1 MKKNLQIGFI
11 GAGNM
16 ASAMIQGIVKDNH
29 TVKIKVSDPN
39 DSSLKKLNAQF
50 GVEVSKKNADS
61 VIGSDVIIL
70 AVKPN
75 VIPELIKEIASN
87 LNDQQIVLSI
97 AAGIRIN
104 DINVWSGKDL
114 KVIRAM
120 PNTPA
125 LVSEGITGLYACKSV
140 TDEDQK
146 LIMSILEPISKCVWV
161 NDEVLMNSITA
172 VSGSGPAY
180 FYLFMESIANS
191 AETLGIDKKTA
202 KILAI
207 ETAKGA
213 IALASQSD
221 DSLQILREK
230 VTSKGGTTA
239 AAIESFIDNNF
250 DEIISNAI
258 RAAYDRSF
266 EISAKLSGKES

>member
-16 ASAMIQGIVKDNH
+16 ASAMIQGIVKDNR

-39 DSSLKKLNAQF
+39 NSSLKKLNAQF

-75 VIPELIKEIASN
+75 VIPEVIKEIAAD

-104 DINVWSGKDL
+104 DINFWSSKDL

-125 LVSEGITGLYACKSV
+125 LVSGYH
-140 TDEDQK
+140 
-146 LIMSILEPISKCVWV
+146 
-161 NDEVLMNSITA
+161 
-172 VSGSGPAY
+172 GS
-180 FYLFMESIANS
+180 LC
-191 AETLGIDKKTA
+191 L
-202 KILAI
+202 
-207 ETAKGA
+207 
-213 IALASQSD
+213 
-221 DSLQILREK
+221 
-230 VTSKGGTTA
+230 
-239 AAIESFIDNNF
+239 
-250 DEIISNAI
+250 
-258 RAAYDRSF
+258 
-266 EISAKLSGKES
+266 

>member
-1 MKKNLQIGFI
+1 M
-11 GAGNM
+11 
-16 ASAMIQGIVKDNH
+16 
-29 TVKIKVSDPN
+29 
-39 DSSLKKLNAQF
+39 
-50 GVEVSKKNADS
+50 
-61 VIGSDVIIL
+61 
-70 AVKPN
+70 
-75 VIPELIKEIASN
+75 
-87 LNDQQIVLSI
+87 LSI

-104 DINVWSGKDL
+104 DINFWSGKDL

-191 AETLGIDKKTA
+191 AESLGIDKKTA

-207 ETAKGA
+207 ETGSRISVDNGLINFMVLSK
-213 IALASQSD
+213 D
-221 DSLQILREK
+221 EETLRCK
-230 VTSKGGTTA
+230 VLDGG
-239 AAIESFIDNNF
+239 
-250 DEIISNAI
+250 
-258 RAAYDRSF
+258 
-266 EISAKLSGKES
+266 KL

>member
-39 DSSLKKLNAQF
+39 NSSLKKLNAQF

-75 VIPELIKEIASN
+75 VIPEVIKEIASN

-104 DINVWSGKDL
+104 DINFWSGKDL

-125 LVSEGITGLYACKSV
+125 LVSEGITGLYAC
-140 TDEDQK
+140 
-146 LIMSILEPISKCVWV
+146 
-161 NDEVLMNSITA
+161 
-172 VSGSGPAY
+172 
-180 FYLFMESIANS
+180 
-191 AETLGIDKKTA
+191 
-202 KILAI
+202 
-207 ETAKGA
+207 
-213 IALASQSD
+213 
-221 DSLQILREK
+221 
-230 VTSKGGTTA
+230 
-239 AAIESFIDNNF
+239 
-250 DEIISNAI
+250 
-258 RAAYDRSF
+258 
-266 EISAKLSGKES
+266 